1 VTDPETEIALKD
13 ARLVEP
19 DAVPGLNLEI
29 ELPFE
34 GFGRSAVM
42 AAKQVITQRVREAR
56 RERVYEEFLQRVG
69 EIVIGTVE
77 QVDRGTIIVN
87 VEGVEAVLP
96 LREQIRRER
105 YKQGDAIRAYLCA
118 VERTARG
125 PEILLSRSHP
135 EMVKGLFEMEVPEM
149 NEGVVKIEAI
159 AREGGLRTKI
169 AVTSRDDRV
178 DAVGACVGMKG
189 SRVQAVVRELG
200 GERLDIIP
208 YNPDPAVYIRK
219 ALSPAKVSSVHVDE
233 EQRKLLVVVPEDQLS
248 LAIGKSGQNVRLAA
262 KLTGWNVDL
271 VTEEQYDAARQ
282 EDEVP
287 EQDVSLLKGIGER
300 LTQRLVAAGFETVK
314 EVAEATPD
322 RLAQVPGIGPSRAA
336 VLHEQAREIV
346 SSGSRSQTS
355 P

>member
-1 VTDPETEIALKD
+1 
-13 ARLVEP
+13 
-19 DAVPGLNLEI
+19 
-29 ELPFE
+29 
-34 GFGRSAVM
+34 
-42 AAKQVITQRVREAR
+42 
-56 RERVYEEFLQRVG
+56 
-69 EIVIGTVE
+69 
-77 QVDRGTIIVN
+77 
-87 VEGVEAVLP
+87 
-96 LREQIRRER
+96 
-105 YKQGDAIRAYLCA
+105 
-118 VERTARG
+118 
-125 PEILLSRSHP
+125 
-135 EMVKGLFEMEVPEM
+135 M